1 MATRNQQN
9 QPTEPEAPRQD
20 PDVADAAADAQKA
33 QEATIE
39 AENERIRTL
48 EAVQAA
54 RSDAEARHA
63 EEQAR
68 AAAQDAVAAGEEPRK
83 DETVEG
89 GRYLHNSILV
99 NANGE
104 PLAE

>member
-1 MATRNQQN
+1 MAKQERAA
-9 QPTEPEAPRQD
+9 EPEQPRQD
-20 PDVADAAADAQKA
+20 PDVASAAEDAAAAR
-33 QEATIE
+33 EAVIE
-39 AENERIRTL
+39 AEAQRIRAL

-68 AAAQDAVAAGEEPRK
+68 VAAREAAAVGERPRP

-89 GRYLHNSILV
+89 GRYLHLGILV

-104 PLAE
+104 PIAE

>member
-1 MATRNQQN
+1 MVKQDK
-9 QPTEPEAPRQD
+9 PTEPEAPRQD
-20 PDVADAAADAQKA
+20 PDVADAAAEAEQA
-33 QEATIE
+33 RQATIE
-39 AENERIRTL
+39 AENERIR
-48 EAVQAA
+48 AVDALQLA

-83 DETVEG
+83 DETVSG
-89 GRYLHNSILV
+89 GRYLHFGVLV

>member
-1 MATRNQQN
+1 MATRNQQ
-9 QPTEPEAPRQD
+9 QPAEPEAPRQD
-20 PDVADAAADAQKA
+20 PDVASAAADAQQA
-33 QEATIE
+33 QEAAIE

-68 AAAQDAVAAGEEPRK
+68 AAAQDAVAAGEQPRP
-83 DETVEG
+83 DETVSG
-89 GRYLHNSILV
+89 GRYYHLGVLV

-104 PLAE
+104 PIAE

>member
-1 MATRNQQN
+1 MAKQDK
-9 QPTEPEAPRQD
+9 PAEPEQPRQD
-20 PDVADAAADAQKA
+20 PDVADAAADARKA
-33 QEATIE
+33 QEAAIE

-68 AAAQDAVAAGEEPRK
+68 AAAQDAATAGEGPRK
-83 DETVEG
+83 DETVSG
-89 GRYLHNSILV
+89 GRYLHFGVLV

-104 PLAE
+104 PIAE